1 MRQYIRAEW
10 GLYRQNRIKM
20 IVGGAFLFLYGLLLL
35 FAGIMGESYIAI
47 STMAGNVAIV
57 CFLFPMYFAPVE
69 FWRSRKKQRLSTEQL
84 VLMLGESKR
93 IFLLIRLC
101 AWVVL
106 YFGILLFTAVI
117 QLPAALI
124 ARESYGISC
133 FAIEVSLFSAF
144 FFSILIPPCIIQFRY
159 LLFIWSGFIG
169 FQAGIMIGYFDG
181 KIMYFDG
188 DGEESLLPEVA
199 VLAVFWFVL
208 AVAAFLFRYFRT
220 IRQEQGGRKQ

>member
-10 GLYRQNRIKM
+10 GLYRQNRMKL

-35 FAGIMGESYIAI
+35 FAGIMEEHHIAI
-47 STMAGNVAIV
+47 ATMAGYIAIV
-57 CFLFPMYFAPVE
+57 CFLFPLYFAPVE
-69 FWRSRKKQRLSTEQL
+69 FWISRRKQRLSTEQL

-106 YFGILLFTAVI
+106 YFGMLLFIAVI

-124 ARESYGISC
+124 ARGSYGISC
-133 FAIEVSLFSAF
+133 FAIEVSLFSMF
-144 FFSILIPPCIIQFRY
+144 FFSILIPLCIVQFRY
-159 LLFIWSGFIG
+159 LLFIWSSFIG

-181 KIMYFDG
+181 
-188 DGEESLLPEVA
+188 DGEESLLPKAA
-199 VLAVFWFVL
+199 VLAAFWFVL
-208 AVAAFLFRYFRT
+208 AAAAFLFRYFRT
-220 IRQEQGGRKQ
+220 IRQERGGRRNASEI

>member
-35 FAGIMGESYIAI
+35 FAGIMEESYIAI
-47 STMAGNVAIV
+47 ASMAGNIALLW
-57 CFLFPMYFAPVE
+57 FLVPLYFVPLE
-69 FWRSRKKQRLSTEQL
+69 FWKSWRKKGLSTEQL

-93 IFLLIRLC
+93 IFLLVRLC
-101 AWVVL
+101 AWGVL
-106 YFGILLFTAVI
+106 YFGMLLFTAVM

-124 ARESYGISC
+124 ARGSYGISC
-133 FAIEVSLFSAF
+133 FAIEVSLFSMF
-144 FFSILIPPCIIQFRY
+144 FFSILIPPCIIHFRY
-159 LLFIWSGFIG
+159 LTFVWSVFIG
-169 FQAGIMIGYFDG
+169 FQAGMMSGYFE
-181 KIMYFDG
+181 G

-208 AVAAFLFRYFRT
+208 AADAFLFRYFRT
-220 IRQEQGGRKQ
+220 IRQERGGRKQ